1 VTAPSTDPATSL
13 SRLGQVAG
21 SVAQVVAPLSVLTAL
36 LFYFGYA
43 SSRARYLYFGVDVDT
58 IGLSTQDYVMRSPE
72 PLLTPLL
79 VLALLAVLVALVHER
94 VHRRVQAA
102 VAEAKDADP
111 KVAATGQH
119 RLQRGGRRARAVMVS
134 GDALVL
140 VGVLLL
146 VAFPLWGD
154 WAYYPLLT
162 PLLMAAGAGLALYGR
177 RIARLLEPGQ
187 RPSGLVTVVLSVL
200 LVISVFWATATFAEW
215 SGRGAAREAARHL
228 DRLPAVIL
236 DTTERLHLTSP
247 GVRETTL
254 ELSEGQTFRYR
265 YRDLRLLIQG
275 GDQVFLVPET
285 WDASNST
292 LVVPMDDSVRLQFRF
307 LNDPP

>member
-1 VTAPSTDPATSL
+1 MSL
-13 SRLGQVAG
+13 ARLGQVAG

-79 VLALLAVLVALVHER
+79 VLALLAIVVAVVHER
-94 VHRRVQAA
+94 VLRRVQAA
-102 VAEAKDADP
+102 LADAKDADP
-111 KVAATGQH
+111 EVAASARH
-119 RLQRGGRRARAVMVS
+119 RLDRGSRRARAVVVT
-134 GDALVL
+134 GDALLL

-146 VAFPLWGD
+146 VAFPLWGG
-154 WAYYPLLT
+154 WVYYTLVT

-177 RIARLLEPGQ
+177 RIARSLEPGQ
-187 RPSGLVTVVLSVL
+187 LPSGLVTVVLSVL

-215 SGRGAAREAARHL
+215 SGRGAAREVARHL

-236 DTTERLHLTSP
+236 DTTERLSLTSS
-247 GVRETTL
+247 GVRESAL
-254 ELSEGQTFRYR
+254 PPSEGQTFRYR

-275 GDQVFLVPET
+275 EDRLFLVPET

-307 LNDPP
+307 VNDPP

>member
-1 VTAPSTDPATSL
+1 MTAAADDPATSL
-13 SRLGQVAG
+13 SRIGQVAG

-43 SSRARYLYFGVDVDT
+43 SSRQKYLYFGLDVDT
-58 IGLSTQDYVMRSPE
+58 IGLDTQDYVMRSPE

-79 VLALLAVLVALVHER
+79 VLVLLAVAVAVAHER
-94 VHRRVQAA
+94 VRRWVQGA
-102 VAEAKDADP
+102 VAAAQDADP
-111 KVAATGQH
+111 EVAESAQH
-119 RLQRGGRRARAVMVS
+119 RLEWGRRRARAAVVT
-134 GDALVL
+134 GDALL
-140 VGVLLL
+140 LAGVLLL
-146 VAFPLWGD
+146 LTFPLWDD
-154 WAYYPLLT
+154 WAYHALAT

-177 RIARLLEPGQ
+177 RIARSLVPGQ
-187 RPSGLVTVVLSVL
+187 RPSGLVTAVLSAL

-247 GVRETTL
+247 GVRETAL
-254 ELSEGQTFRYR
+254 PPIEGQTFRYR

-275 GDQVFLVPET
+275 EDRAFLVPET

-307 LNDPP
+307 QNDPP

>member
-1 VTAPSTDPATSL
+1 MTSPPPDPATAL
-13 SRLGQVAG
+13 GRLGQVAG

-79 VLALLAVLVALVHER
+79 VLALLAVVVAVVHER

-102 VAEAKDADP
+102 LTDAKDADP
-111 KVAATGQH
+111 KVAAIGRQ
-119 RLQRGGRRARAVMVS
+119 RLQRGSRRARAVVVT
-134 GDALVL
+134 GDALLL

-146 VAFPLWGD
+146 LAFPLWGD
-154 WAYYPLLT
+154 WAYYTLVT
-162 PLLMAAGAGLALYGR
+162 PLLMAAGTGLALYGR
-177 RIARLLEPGQ
+177 RIARSLEPGQ
-187 RPSGLVTVVLSVL
+187 PPSGLVTVVLSVL
-200 LVISVFWATATFAEW
+200 LVVSVFWATATFAEW
-215 SGRGAAREAARHL
+215 SGRGAAREVARHL

-236 DTTERLHLTSP
+236 DTTERLALSSP
-247 GVRETTL
+247 GVHESAL
-254 ELSEGQTFRYR
+254 QPNEGQTFRYR

-275 GDQVFLVPET
+275 EDRLFLVPET

-307 LNDPP
+307 VNDPP

>member
-1 VTAPSTDPATSL
+1 MTTPSPDPASSL
-13 SRLGQVAG
+13 GRLGQVAG

-79 VLALLAVLVALVHER
+79 VLALLAVLVAVVHER

-102 VAEAKDADP
+102 LAEAKDADP
-111 KVAATGQH
+111 KVAARGQD
-119 RLQRGGRRARAVMVS
+119 RVDRGSRRARAAVVT
-134 GDALVL
+134 GDAVLL

-146 VAFPLWGD
+146 LAFPLFGD
-154 WAYYPLLT
+154 WAYYTLVT
-162 PLLMAAGAGLALYGR
+162 PLLMAAGTGLALYGR
-177 RIARLLEPGQ
+177 RITRMLEPG
-187 RPSGLVTVVLSVL
+187 RAPSGLVTVVLSVL

-215 SGRGAAREAARHL
+215 SGRGAAREVARHM

-236 DTTERLHLTSP
+236 DTTERLHLSSS
-247 GVRETTL
+247 GVRETAL
-254 ELSEGQTFRYR
+254 DPGEGQTFRYR

-275 GDQVFLVPET
+275 EDRVFLVPET

-292 LVVPMDDSVRLQFRF
+292 LMVPLDDSVRLQFRF

>member
-1 VTAPSTDPATSL
+1 MTAPPPDPATSL
-13 SRLGQVAG
+13 DRLGQVAG

-79 VLALLAVLVALVHER
+79 VLALLAVVVAVVHER

-102 VAEAKDADP
+102 LADAKSADP
-111 KVAATGQH
+111 KVAAAGRD
-119 RLQRGGRRARAVMVS
+119 RLERGSRGARAVVAT
-134 GDALVL
+134 GDALVV

-146 VAFPLWGD
+146 LAFPLWGG
-154 WAYYPLLT
+154 WAYYTLVT

-177 RIARLLEPGQ
+177 RIARSLESAQQ
-187 RPSGLVTVVLSVL
+187 RSALVTVVLSVL

-254 ELSEGQTFRYR
+254 EANEGQTFRYR

-275 GDQVFLVPET
+275 EDRVFLVPET
-285 WDASNST
+285 WDASDST
-292 LVVPMDDSVRLQFRF
+292 LLVIMDDSVRLQFRF